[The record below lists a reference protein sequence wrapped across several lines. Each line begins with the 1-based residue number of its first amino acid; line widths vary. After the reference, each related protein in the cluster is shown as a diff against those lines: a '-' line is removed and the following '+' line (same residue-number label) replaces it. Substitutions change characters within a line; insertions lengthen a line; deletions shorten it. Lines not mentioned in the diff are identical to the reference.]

1 VAVPDAALLI
11 APEPYGALL
20 VSYSIALSPACQCNG
35 VSEGMALGLVML
47 DRNELPFTNKMRIA
61 LPSTEPGDWPDRY
74 KSQFKQVSTDLSQV
88 SEISA

>member
-1 VAVPDAALLI
+1 
-11 APEPYGALL
+11 
-20 VSYSIALSPACQCNG
+20 
-35 VSEGMALGLVML
+35 MALGLVML